1 MPYYY
6 NNFSIRVK
14 TLFSVA
20 MDLTITKIEIILF
33 GQLNN
38 QTKAVMKK
46 VRKDSEFTEN
56 RDLLRSGFSRI
67 AMDYHF

>member
-1 MPYYY
+1 
-6 NNFSIRVK
+6 
-14 TLFSVA
+14 